1 MKMKY
6 FLFCLLI
13 LLSVQ
18 VSAFAQCNDKP
29 KIEFGGDFG
38 FVDYMF
44 NCPSYSF
51 AYNGDTSKNWGV
63 LNNHIDIRQAPTKV
77 LVYKKMVEKTIKSY
91 AGDKFFSDLKFYDVD
106 VNYPEKFQAFKDS
119 GRTDMLHKYS
129 KAKYFY
135 YYRFGPN
142 DTASYLIGVAVNKN
156 GKIISPFTF
165 PSKKYYR
172 PIDKAFTY
180 CKLIDI
186 ARKTQKDIDPIEDIR
201 LEYDS
206 QHGRFYWLISRKLV
220 NETEGTNYIHQVE
233 INAANL
239 ADAKAVE
246 SQVLVQF

>member
-1 MKMKY
+1 MKSY
-6 FLFCLLI
+6 FIGLLI
-13 LLSVQ
+13 LFYVQ
-18 VSAFAQCNDKP
+18 TFAVAQCNDKP

-77 LVYKKMVEKTIKSY
+77 LLYKKMVEKTIKSY
-91 AGDKFFSDLKFYDVD
+91 AGSRFFSDLKFYDVD

-119 GRTDMLHKYS
+119 GRTNMLHKHS

-156 GKIISPFTF
+156 GKIISPFKF

-172 PIDKAFTY
+172 PIDTAFTY
-180 CKLIDI
+180 CELIEI
-186 ARKTQKDIDPIEDIR
+186 ARRVEKDIDPIEDIR
-201 LEYDS
+201 LEYNAE
-206 QHGRFYWLISRKLV
+206 HKGFYWLISRRV
-220 NETEGTNYIHQVE
+220 INPTEGRNNIHQV
-233 INAANL
+233 IIDAADL
-239 ADAKAVE
+239 RRARTVE
-246 SQVLVQF
+246 SHVFVQF